1 MENILL
7 LNTLESVLN
16 KGFRTSKGN
25 YSFHCPFCNHRKP
38 KLEVNIVTNSKGENP
53 YNCWV
58 CHTKG
63 RSVLTLF
70 KKLNVPK
77 DKIIE
82 LSSIVKSSPKQ
93 EIIEDV
99 NIVKLPKEFK
109 SLIGDKTFEGRHAKA
124 YLKKRGLTDEDI
136 IKYNIGY
143 STSGRYNNSI
153 IIPSYNSEYKLNYFI
168 SRKIVDN
175 SRKYDSPKCDKNAI
189 IGLESNIN
197 WKTPVILCEGIFDA
211 ITIKRNAI
219 PLFGKTISNAL
230 MKKLV
235 ESEIKTVYLALDQD
249 AIKDSLDHAMTL
261 LNYGKSVYLVE
272 MEDKDP
278 SELGFEKFTKL
289 LHNAHE
295 LTLVDLMVQKIN
307 L

>member
-7 LNTLESVLN
+7 LNVVESVLG
-16 KGFRTSKGN
+16 KGFKTSKGN

-38 KLEVNIVTNSKGENP
+38 KLEVNIVTTSKGENP

-82 LSSIVKSSPKQ
+82 LSSIIKSSPKQ
-93 EIIEDV
+93 EFIEEDN
-99 NIVKLPKEFK
+99 NIKLPKEFK
-109 SLIGDKTFEGRHAKA
+109 SLINDKTIEARHAKA
-124 YLKKRGLTDEDI
+124 YLKKRGLTEEDI

-143 STSGRYNNSI
+143 SINGRYSDSI
-153 IIPSYNSEYKLNYFI
+153 IIPSYDSNYKLNYFI
-168 SRKIVDN
+168 SRKIVDSN
-175 SRKYDSPKCDKNAI
+175 RKYDSPKCDKNI
-189 IGLESNIN
+189 VIGLESNIN
-197 WKTPVILCEGIFDA
+197 WKTPIILCEGIFDA
-211 ITIKRNAI
+211 IAIKRNAI
-219 PLFGKTISNAL
+219 PLFGKTISKAL

-235 ESEIKTVYLALDQD
+235 ESDVKTVYLALDQD
-249 AIKDSLDHAMTL
+249 AIKDALDHAMTL

-272 MEDKDP
+272 MDNKDP

-295 LTLVDLMVQKIN
+295 LTLLDLMMKKMN

>member
-7 LNTLESVLN
+7 LNTVESVLG
-16 KGFRTSKGN
+16 KGHKTSKGN

-38 KLEVNIVTNSKGENP
+38 KLEINLVTNSKKENP
-53 YNCWV
+53 YHCWV
-58 CHTKG
+58 CNTKG
-63 RSVLTLF
+63 KSILTLF
-70 KKLNVPK
+70 KKLNASREKVMEVAA
-77 DKIIE
+77 IIK
-82 LSSIVKSSPKQ
+82 VTPNQ
-93 EIIEDV
+93 EIAEEA

-109 SLIGDKTFEGRHAKA
+109 SLVGDKTIEARHART

-143 STSGRYNNSI
+143 INSGRYSDSVI
-153 IIPSYNSEYKLNYFI
+153 VPSYDSSYKLNYFI
-168 SRKIVDN
+168 SRKIVES
-175 SRKYDSPKCDKNAI
+175 SRKYDSPSCDKNAL

-197 WKTPVILCEGIFDA
+197 WKTPIILCEGIFDA
-211 ITIKRNAI
+211 IAVKRNAI
-219 PLFGKTISNAL
+219 PLFGKTISKAL

-235 ESEIKTVYLALDQD
+235 ESEVKTIYLALDQD
-249 AIKDSLDHAMTL
+249 AIKDALDHAMTL

-272 MEDKDP
+272 MDGKDP

-289 LHNAHE
+289 LHNAQE
-295 LTLVDLMVQKIN
+295 LTLVDLMLKKIN